1 MLPFRLKPVYKN
13 YLWGGTRLLDW
24 DKIPEKM
31 PLAESWELAAHKD
44 GDNIILDGDLK
55 GLTLSESVKKF
66 PEIVSPSFKP
76 TQRFPLMVKLID
88 SKQALSIQVHPDD
101 DYALKFED
109 SPGKIEMWYALDCL
123 PDACIYLGFKRKVTR
138 EEFNNAII
146 NNTLP
151 ELLQKFHVKKG
162 DTFFIP
168 AGTIHE
174 IGAGN
179 LLVEVQQNSNITYR
193 VYDFARRD
201 SDGNLR
207 ELHVN
212 KALDV
217 ANLDPINPEPP
228 GKSGNI
234 LADCENFRVER
245 VYLQEIYHGKINNC
259 FKFILCVSGG
269 AKFECGD
276 FQCELK
282 QGSNIFVP
290 ANCEEPFTLNG
301 TGEFII
307 TSES

>member
-24 DKIPEKM
+24 DKIPEKL

-44 GDNIILDGDLK
+44 GDNLILDGDLK
-55 GLTLSESVKKF
+55 GLTLSSAVKKF

-101 DYALKFED
+101 KYALKCEN
-109 SPGKIEMWYALDCL
+109 SSGKIEMWYALDCL
-123 PDACIYLGFKRKVTR
+123 PDSYIYLGFKKKVTP

-151 ELLQKFHVKKG
+151 DLLQKFPVKKG

-168 AGTIHE
+168 AGTVHE

-193 VYDFARRD
+193 VYDFGRRD

-217 ANLDPINPEPP
+217 ANLEPINPEPP
-228 GKSGNI
+228 GKSENI
-234 LADCENFRVER
+234 LVDCENFRVER
-245 VYLQEIYHGKINNC
+245 VNLQEIYHGQINNC
-259 FKFILCVSGG
+259 FKFILCVSGH
-269 AKFECGD
+269 AKFECNY
-276 FQCELK
+276 FTCELK
-282 QGSNIFVP
+282 QGSNIFIP
-290 ANCEEPFTLNG
+290 ANCEESFTLRG
-301 TGEFII
+301 AGEFLI
-307 TSES
+307 TSE